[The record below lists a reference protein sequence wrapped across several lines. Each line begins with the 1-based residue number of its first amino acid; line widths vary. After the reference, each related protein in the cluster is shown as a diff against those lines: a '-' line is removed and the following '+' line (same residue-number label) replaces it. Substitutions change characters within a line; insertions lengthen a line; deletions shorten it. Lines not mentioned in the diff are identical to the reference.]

1 MSCENC
7 YNGCGT
13 VTSDECVKYT
23 GETVES
29 LGITN
34 GDPLAKVEEI
44 ILAKLQEYAQGEG
57 ITLDC
62 VDLKCD
68 FIEGLLGCCKDK
80 SLCNIIQALVDA
92 SCSLK
97 DSVEALSGQ
106 VASPYVFTLLCLAG
120 DLPAN
125 PTRDQ
130 IIQAIINK
138 LCAVST
144 KVDVIYGDYVK
155 ASQLNTL
162 IANYL
167 SGVGASAQQYT
178 KMVPYVA
185 YEYYGPLSNFDGAGK
200 GLSAFGFDKVYL
212 CVGQTVS
219 GYVLPDKR
227 GRVAVGVPSMP
238 GGPALDSAVD
248 YALPQNA
255 GTNYTLKQKFG
266 QYFYALTVNQ
276 LAAHSHIATA
286 VTNPHTHNI
295 LGITGGDDNNNNN
308 IYRFA
313 GGDKN
318 QGESGF
324 YFTNTTACQ
333 PADAISSVSIASTG
347 NSEQHEN
354 RQPSVAAYYIMY
366 IP

>member
-1 MSCENC
+1 M
-7 YNGCGT
+7 
-13 VTSDECVKYT
+13 
-23 GETVES
+23 
-29 LGITN
+29 
-34 GDPLAKVEEI
+34 EEI
-44 ILAKLQEYAQGEG
+44 LFNKICEFAQGEG
-57 ITLDC
+57 ITLNEI
-62 VDLKCD
+62 DLKCD
-68 FIEGLLGCCKDK
+68 FIEDLFGCCKDK
-80 SLCNIIQALVDA
+80 TLVNLIQVLIDA
-92 SCSLK
+92 NCSLK
-97 DSVEALSGQ
+97 DAVEALGGE
-106 VASPYVFTLLCLAG
+106 VNPVFVFTLGCLAG
-120 DLPAN
+120 SVPAN
-125 PTRDQ
+125 PSRDE
-130 IIQAIINK
+130 IIQAIIDK
-138 LCAVST
+138 LCAVSA
-144 KVDVIYGDYVK
+144 KVDTIYADYVK

-167 SGVGASAQQYT
+167 TSVGPSVQQYT

-185 YEYYGPLSNFDGAGK
+185 YEYYGPLSNFDGSGN

-212 CVGQTVS
+212 CVGQTKS
-219 GYVLPDKR
+219 GYTLPDKR

-266 QYFYALTVNQ
+266 IYFATLSVNQ
-276 LAAHSHIATA
+276 MPAHTHIATA
-286 VTNPHTHNI
+286 VTNPHTHDI
-295 LGITGGDDNNNNN
+295 LGIKGGDDNNNNN

-318 QGESGF
+318 QGETGF

-333 PADAISSVSIASTG
+333 PASAISSVTIDSAG
-347 NSEQHEN
+347 NSQQHEN

>member
-29 LGITN
+29 LGIVN
-34 GDPLAKVEEI
+34 GDPLSKVEEI
-44 ILAKLQEYAQGEG
+44 ILAKIQEFAQGQG
-57 ITLDC
+57 ITLEC

-68 FIEGLLGCCKDK
+68 FIKDMLGCCKDK
-80 SLCNIIQALVDA
+80 TLCNMIQALVDA
-92 SCSLK
+92 NCSLK
-97 DSVEALSGQ
+97 EAVDALGG
-106 VASPYVFTLLCLAG
+106 VVTPYVFTLLCLAG
-120 DLPAN
+120 DVPTN
-125 PTRDQ
+125 PSRDE

-138 LCAVST
+138 LCAINT
-144 KVDVIYGDYVK
+144 KVDIIYGDYVK
-155 ASQLNTL
+155 ASELNTL
-162 IANYL
+162 ITNYL
-167 SGVGASAQQYT
+167 AGIGASAQQYT

-200 GLSAFGFDKVYL
+200 GLAGFGFDKVYL
-212 CVGQTVS
+212 CVGQTVA
-219 GYVLPDKR
+219 GYTLPDKR

-266 QYFYALTVNQ
+266 TYFTTLTVNEIP
-276 LAAHSHIATA
+276 AHAHLATA
-286 VTNPHTHNI
+286 ITNPHTHDI
-295 LGITGGDDNNNNN
+295 LGIKGGDNSDNNN

-318 QGESGF
+318 QGETSF
-324 YFTNTTACQ
+324 YFTNTSACQ
-333 PADAISSVSIASTG
+333 PASAISSVNIDSTG
-347 NSEQHEN
+347 NGQQHEN